1 MQMSNEALVQA
12 VLEFPFLCDLFAFSN
27 VRKGVENF
35 ENICDA
41 YAELVS
47 RDDGKDVLMEVLET
61 RAMLLSQDMEVTT
74 EIENEA
80 LSILLVHQDKFK
92 DKFTE
97 NDVQIIDN
105 SSNMIRQL

>member
-35 ENICDA
+35 ESICDA